1 MRKRQ
6 NSHSSSR
13 RAGKSVQG
21 ETLDSLTSVPE
32 KTMEQLMLEVVA
44 RPMKG
49 KEVTGTSQHGFTLQ
63 EVVPDKTDYLLQLD
77 DWPCGQRESCVCYL
91 LWI

>member
-1 MRKRQ
+1 
-6 NSHSSSR
+6 
-13 RAGKSVQG
+13 
-21 ETLDSLTSVPE
+21 
-32 KTMEQLMLEVVA
+32 MLEVVA

-63 EVVPDKTDYLLQLD
+63 EVVPDKTDYLLQLG

-91 LWI
+91 LWL